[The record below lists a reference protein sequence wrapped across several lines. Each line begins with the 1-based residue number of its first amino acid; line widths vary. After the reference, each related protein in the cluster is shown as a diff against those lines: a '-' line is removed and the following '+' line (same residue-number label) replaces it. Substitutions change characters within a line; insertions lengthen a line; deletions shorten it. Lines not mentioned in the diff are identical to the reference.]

1 MSFRNTCPFSSIISF
16 LIDKDSESYILLSSF
31 YKARER
37 SEMTFPVHSKRKWPR
52 HSWNSRLLTH
62 TPGLFPFLTSDGAR
76 RPGKSGLEI
85 PWSLACGFRVR
96 GHDSSVAQ
104 CRVRVRGVNSQTVRP
119 SVTAAS
125 PSRGGKGADLML
137 QTFRSF
143 RNDPSLTTLSL
154 QGMLLRGKAGR
165 VYKKEMRKG
174 ERT

>member
-1 MSFRNTCPFSSIISF
+1 M
-16 LIDKDSESYILLSSF
+16 
-31 YKARER
+31 
-37 SEMTFPVHSKRKWPR
+37 
-52 HSWNSRLLTH
+52 
-62 TPGLFPFLTSDGAR
+62 
-76 RPGKSGLEI
+76 
-85 PWSLACGFRVR
+85 
-96 GHDSSVAQ
+96 AQ
-104 CRVRVRGVNSQTVRP
+104 CRVRVRGVNSQTVRLG
-119 SVTAAS
+119 VTAAS